1 MRCIVTGAAGFIASA
16 LCERLLEQG
25 AQVVGIDGFVPN
37 YEVALKRRNLAG
49 LQASQGFRLVE
60 GMLEELPLEELF
72 ENVACVFHLAALPG
86 VRSSWGNSFE
96 DYVAHNVY
104 ASQRVFEA
112 ALQAGV
118 GRVVYASS
126 SSVYGDTD
134 VLPMCESARERPYSP
149 YGVTKLAAEH
159 LARLYHRNY
168 GLETVS
174 LRYFTVYGPRQRPDM
189 AIQRFLR
196 AALAGTPITLFGT
209 GEQTRDFTFV
219 QDTVAATL
227 RAADRGEPGAVYN
240 VGGGSTV
247 TVNALIGMIER
258 VTGRQLRVERQG
270 VQRGDVGHTCADTSR
285 ARTDLEFVP
294 AIPLQ
299 EGLQRHWEW
308 VEALADRS
316 SKISEV
322 D

>member
-1 MRCIVTGAAGFIASA
+1 MRCLVTGAAGFIAST
-16 LCERLLEQG
+16 LCEHLLEHHHE
-25 AQVVGIDGFVPN
+25 VIGIDGFVPN
-37 YEVALKRRNLAG
+37 YDVALKRSNLER
-49 LQASQGFRLVE
+49 LQATQGFRLVQ
-60 GMLEELPLEELF
+60 GMLEELALQELF
-72 ENVACVFHLAALPG
+72 ADVECVFHLAALPG
-86 VRSSWGNSFE
+86 VRSSWGSSFE

-112 ALQAGV
+112 ALHAGV
-118 GRVVYASS
+118 HRVVYASS

-134 VLPMCESARERPYSP
+134 ALPMCESVRERPYSP

-189 AIQRFLR
+189 AIQRFLQ
-196 AALAGTPITLFGT
+196 AALAGTPIMLFGS

-219 QDTVAATL
+219 QDTVTATA

-294 AIPLQ
+294 AVPLQ
-299 EGLQRHWEW
+299 EGLERQWEW
-308 VEALADRS
+308 VQALVDSS
-316 SKISEV
+316 SKIAEV